1 MIKKEAAVI
10 FLVFISFSFFSC
22 KTGRSVAG
30 TGNFDK
36 LSDNLIMEKLAESNL
51 QFTYL
56 KYDCDVKFLTD
67 GNDIEGNAEVRMK
80 KDEYIWIAAKKFGFE
95 IARVLIRP
103 DSFFL
108 LDRFNR
114 NYTAESVDY
123 LTKTYGLPFGFKEL
137 QDIMAGNNLVNDQ
150 QVKSRSFS
158 DNNYL
163 IETSGSKFNVSYVLN
178 NSFYTTFARISDSL
192 SKSVEIKYSDFKKI
206 EKREIPNTRVYKYSG
221 SSSENSVIE
230 IRINEL
236 LIDKQHKIKF
246 EIPSGYEKI

>member
-1 MIKKEAAVI
+1 MIKKEALVI
-10 FLVFISFSFFSC
+10 FLFFISFSLFSC
-22 KTGRSVAG
+22 KTGRSVVG
-30 TGNFDK
+30 TENFDK
-36 LSDNLIMEKLAESNL
+36 LSDSLIMGKLAESNL
-51 QFTYL
+51 QFVYL
-56 KYDCDVKFLTD
+56 KYDCDVKFLND
-67 GNDIEGNAEVRMK
+67 ANDIEGNAEVRMK
-80 KDEYIWIAAKKFGFE
+80 KDEYIWIAVKKFGFE

-114 NYTAESVDY
+114 NYTAESLNY
-123 LTKTYGLPFGFKEL
+123 LTKNYGLPFGFMEL
-137 QDIMAGNNLVNDQ
+137 QDLMAGNNLVSAQ
-150 QVKSRSFS
+150 QVKNRSFS
-158 DNNYL
+158 DNNFL
-163 IETSGSKFNVSYVLN
+163 IETSGSNFNVSYILN
-178 NSFYTTFARISDSL
+178 NSFYTTFARIADGF

-221 SSSENSVIE
+221 SFSENSVIE